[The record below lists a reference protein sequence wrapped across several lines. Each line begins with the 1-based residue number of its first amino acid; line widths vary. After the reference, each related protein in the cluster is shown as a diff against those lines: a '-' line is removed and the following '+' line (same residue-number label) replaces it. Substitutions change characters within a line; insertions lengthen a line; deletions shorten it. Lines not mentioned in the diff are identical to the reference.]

1 MVIKFPDKS
10 KTLKGLYCLAPFE
23 TAMINEWGKV
33 YICGCDAWLPTPV
46 GNINDEPIDVIL
58 NNALSN
64 QIRSSILDH
73 TYTFCNE
80 RTCKVIQNNELM
92 SRSQLGEKEAD
103 IDDWQKKGNVSSNSL
118 RRIFFA
124 GDRTCN
130 LSCPSCR
137 THVIKYH
144 QHGGRDQKSK
154 RDRLVDRF
162 VKNLFSSPNHKL
174 EEIVLSTS
182 GELFASEVL
191 LRVLEQAN
199 LENFPRC
206 KLHIQTN
213 GLLMK
218 DRWHRLG
225 QWKDRVSTV
234 NLTAD
239 GSTKDV
245 YEKLRRGGRYERLL
259 ENLQWFKEKKAKDN
273 INFIMKMV
281 VQRDNIHQLEDFYEF
296 GKRNGA
302 DEVHYCRITDW
313 AVMTPETFAS
323 VDILSDK
330 HPDHERANGILEAFK
345 SKGHQDA
352 KFIG

>member
-10 KTLKGLYCLAPFE
+10 KRLKGLYCLAPFE

-73 TYTFCNE
+73 SYTFCNE
-80 RTCKVIQNNELM
+80 NTCKIIQNNELLT
-92 SRSQLGEKEAD
+92 RSQLGEKEAD
-103 IDDWQKKGNVSSNSL
+103 IDDWQKKHKTSSFGI

-137 THVIKYH
+137 TQVIKYH
-144 QHGGRDQKSK
+144 QHGGRDQESK
-154 RDRLVDRF
+154 RDQLVDRF
-162 VKNLFSSPNHKL
+162 VKNLFSAPNHRL

-191 LRVLEQAN
+191 LRVLDKAN
-199 LENFPRC
+199 LEHFPRC

-213 GLLMK
+213 GLLLK

-225 QWKDRVSTV
+225 KWKDRVSTV

-259 ENLQWFKEKKAKDN
+259 ENLQWFKEKKTKDN

-281 VQRDNIHQLEDFYEF
+281 VQRDNIHQVEEFYEF

-313 AVMTPETFAS
+313 AVMSSETFAS
-323 VDILSDK
+323 VDILSDR
-330 HPDHERANGILEAFK
+330 HPDFERANGILEAFK
-345 SKGHQDA
+345 SKGHRDA
-352 KFIG
+352 KFFG

>member
-10 KTLKGLYCLAPFE
+10 KALKGLYCLAPFE
-23 TAMINEWGKV
+23 TAMIDEWGKV

-58 NNALSN
+58 NNALSK
-64 QIRSSILDH
+64 QIRSSIIDH
-73 TYTFCNE
+73 SYTFCNE
-80 RTCKVIQNNELM
+80 KSCKLIKNNELL
-92 SRSQLGEKEAD
+92 SKSQLGKEYAD
-103 IDDWQKKGNVSSNSL
+103 IDNWKHKTSSDSL
-118 RRIFFA
+118 KRIFFA

-144 QHGGRDQKSK
+144 PSVGRDQTSK
-154 RDRLVDRF
+154 RDQLVDRF
-162 VKNLFSSPNHKL
+162 IKNLFSSPNSKL
-174 EEIVLSTS
+174 EEIVMSTS

-191 LRVLEQAN
+191 LQVLEQAN

-218 DRWHRLG
+218 DRWDRLG
-225 QWKDRVSTV
+225 QWKDRVGTV

-239 GSTKDV
+239 ACDKEV
-245 YEKLRRGGRYERLL
+245 YEKLRRGGRYDVLL
-259 ENLQWFKEKKAKDN
+259 ENLQWFKEKKTNDN

-281 VQRDNIHQLEDFYEF
+281 VQRDNIHQIEEFYEF
-296 GKRNGA
+296 GKRYGA
-302 DEVHYCRITDW
+302 NEVHYCRITDW
-313 AVMTPETFAS
+313 KVMAPETFAN
-323 VDILSDK
+323 VDILSDR
-330 HPDHERANGILEAFK
+330 HPDFEKANGILDAFK
-345 SKGHQDA
+345 SKGYQDA